1 VRWSRSR
8 RYNVYLRYQT
18 KAKRLAIIARRTR
31 RVRTRR
37 LQLRATRVTRRR
49 YLRMNRGANV
59 RSNPARRAVRTT
71 RRRTLKRLVRRNK
84 PLRRLIVRR
93 LHARRLAVHGAPYH
107 FKRTFNLQKRTAVRL
122 RFLAKFAYARLA
134 SRWSRR
140 FRARRSRRRRRF
152 KSRRKTRR
160 PRVLRSVAPTKHRSL
175 LHVRLSRLR
184 AVAKLH
190 RNTSRRISSRIE
202 ASRYIPSSLELQSQ
216 RALTHSAASRL
227 YRLIFIKPVS
237 YKSIKL
243 RRAAYRTGM
252 RKLRRCKVRVQ
263 NRAFDAGLRPLLLK
277 RLRAFRWRLVHLY
290 RRGRGKRKLLSLNTR
305 TRKRYKAAAHK
316 G

>member
-8 RYNVYLRYQT
+8 GYNVYLRYQT
-18 KAKRLAIIARRTR
+18 KAKRLAIIACRNRHI
-31 RVRTRR
+31 RTRR
-37 LQLRATRVTRRR
+37 LHLRATQVRVTRRR
-49 YLRMNRGANV
+49 YLRTNRSANV
-59 RSNPARRAVRTT
+59 RSNPVRRTVRAIRRRA
-71 RRRTLKRLVRRNK
+71 LKRLVRHNK
-84 PLRRLIVRR
+84 PLGCLIVRR
-93 LHARRLAVHGAPYH
+93 LHARRLAVHGAPYQL
-107 FKRTFNLQKRTAVRL
+107 KRTFNFQKRTAVKL
-122 RFLAKFAYARLA
+122 RFLAKFVYARPA
-134 SRWSRR
+134 GRWSRR
-140 FRARRSRRRRRF
+140 LRSRRRGF
-152 KSRRKTRR
+152 KSKLKTRR
-160 PRVLRSVAPTKHRSL
+160 PRVLRFVATAKHRSL
-175 LHVRLSRLR
+175 LRVRLFRLR
-184 AVAKLH
+184 AVAKLP
-190 RNTSRRISSRIE
+190 RNALRRISSRME
-202 ASRYIPSSLELQSQ
+202 ASRYVPSSLELQSQ